1 MLVSTKG
8 RYALRMMLQLAEAGE
23 GPVRIRDVADA
34 QGISAKYLEQIMIVL
49 KGAGFVESIRGPK
62 GGYCLAE
69 PADQITV
76 GSIIRAMEGELSII
90 CVRSGGLSCPHSE
103 GCKTLRLWT
112 MVDDAVCGII
122 DRITLKDM
130 AEWEGSSKI
139 IKSDSL

>member
-8 RYALRMMLQLAEAGE
+8 RYALRMMLQLAESNN
-23 GPVRIRDVADA
+23 GPVRIKDVSEA

-62 GGYCLAE
+62 GGYCLAM

-76 GSIIRAMEGELSII
+76 GSIIRAMEGELSIN
-90 CVRSGGLSCPHSE
+90 CVRTGGASCPNSS

-112 MVDDAVCGII
+112 MVDDAVCNVI
-122 DRITLKDM
+122 DNISLRDM
-130 AEWEGSSKI
+130 VEWEGSSTNKI
-139 IKSDSL
+139 IPE

>member
-8 RYALRMMLQLAEAGE
+8 RYALRMMLQLAESND

-34 QGISAKYLEQIMIVL
+34 QGISAKYLEQTMIVL

-76 GSIIRAMEGELSII
+76 GSIIRAMEGELSIS
-90 CVRSGGLSCPHSE
+90 CVRTGGNSCPHSK
-103 GCKTLRLWT
+103 GCKTLKLWT

-122 DRITLKDM
+122 DNISLKDM
-130 AEWEGSSKI
+130 ADWDGTTRLLLT
-139 IKSDSL
+139 DSL